1 MAARKKTGTRGGA
14 GTRRRA
20 KAAPEPRGLDAREM
34 AQGTPPRETGALEAR
49 VLEAG
54 GAVLARFRDPLAGH
68 WLVLAAL
75 PLERI
80 APTPFQRDLSE
91 AHARR
96 LGDVIDRV
104 GIFLDPLIAVPAPE
118 ESGPTTR
125 FWTPNGL
132 HRLTALARLGARSA
146 TALVSADPALAYRIL
161 ALNTEK
167 AHTTRERALEAI
179 RMARGLAELDPS
191 RRESEFAL
199 ELEDGSLVTLGI
211 AYEAQPRFAGGAY
224 APALRAS
231 DAFLDEP
238 LDEALARRQAR
249 AERLLAIDALVAES
263 VAGLRER
270 GFESPY
276 LRNFV
281 VARIRPF
288 RPRGRPAPGAD
299 ELLEQ
304 MEKAAARFDPA
315 KVRGDQI
322 ARSAGS
328 SETES

>member
-1 MAARKKTGTRGGA
+1 MAARKKTA
-14 GTRRRA
+14 TRRRA
-20 KAAPEPRGLDAREM
+20 KAAPAARGLGALEV
-34 AQGTPPRETGALEAR
+34 AQGSPPRELVALEAR
-49 VLEAG
+49 VADAG
-54 GAVLARFRDPLAGH
+54 GAVLGRFRDPLGGH

-75 PLERI
+75 PIECI

-96 LGDVIDRV
+96 LGDVIDGV
-104 GIFLDPLIAVPAPE
+104 GIFLDPVIAVPAPE
-118 ESGPTTR
+118 ASGSSTR
-125 FWTPNGL
+125 FWSPNGL
-132 HRLTALARLGARSA
+132 HRLTALARLGARSV

-179 RMARGLAELDPS
+179 RMARGLAEIDPS

-231 DAFLDEP
+231 DAFLDEA
-238 LDEALARRQAR
+238 LDEALTRRHAR
-249 AERLLAIDALVAES
+249 AERLLAIDARVSEI

-299 ELLEQ
+299 DLLEH

-322 ARSAGS
+322 SRSAGGG
-328 SETES
+328 EAD